1 MSMYNLASEF
11 SGLESAEQ
19 SQCKPYVFWK
29 EGFLGHIILF
39 FIAMSFAVGTC
50 DTFLNE
56 EDHEVAEANQ
66 EEVRESTTQLIEK
79 SLSVLKIHC
88 MIFCGPFVLVECILS
103 CAYYQ
108 EILHGC
114 QDIIDDPMTATLI
127 YVIIVMGCISI
138 SACAYCTYMSTICV
152 RAGKRALPSMR
163 DINNWQA
170 ERQRMINE
178 NR

>member
-66 EEVRESTTQLIEK
+66 EEVRESTT
-79 SLSVLKIHC
+79 
-88 MIFCGPFVLVECILS
+88 
-103 CAYYQ
+103 
-108 EILHGC
+108 
-114 QDIIDDPMTATLI
+114 
-127 YVIIVMGCISI
+127 
-138 SACAYCTYMSTICV
+138 
-152 RAGKRALPSMR
+152 
-163 DINNWQA
+163 
-170 ERQRMINE
+170 
-178 NR
+178 